1 MTGKPP
7 ANHLVSV
14 IIPVFNAV
22 RTIEATLASALRQ
35 TYPSLEVIVVDDG
48 SSDGTAA
55 IVEAKALTDP
65 RIRLIRQRNAGV
77 AAARNYGLAMAAGD
91 LIAPLDA
98 DDLWHRDK
106 IARQVRRFDQ
116 AGGHT
121 GVVYCWSTDIGMDDR
136 IVAHRLDLDRFEGNV
151 LPALILGNFL
161 GNASVPLIRRSELEA
176 VGGWDPALR
185 AQGAQ
190 GCEDWSVYLRLAQR
204 CEFSLEP
211 AFLVG
216 YRQVPGAMS
225 RNIEQMH
232 RSFRLVMEEARRSS
246 RDLDPRLFLWSAAAF
261 DLYMGELEWGAAR
274 HLRSLRFMA
283 SGILKDPTW
292 LTRRSSRKK
301 LKGHIG
307 LILRGIT
314 PGIARPRVPASPPI
328 HPYPIGLSF
337 HDLPPDVNREFSE
350 GRAISRRRELLMA
363 HCQLQSVDRERED
376 ASVGSVPQS
385 GG

>member
-55 IVEAKALTDP
+55 IVEAKSLTDP

-161 GNASVPLIRRSELEA
+161 GNASVPLIRRRNSRRSA
-176 VGGWDPALR
+176 DGTPRYARKALR
-185 AQGAQ
+185 DARTGAYTC
-190 GCEDWSVYLRLAQR
+190 GSRSGASSPLNPPSWSVTGRFRAPCPGTSNR
-204 CEFSLEP
+204 CTARSGWSWRKRGGHP
-211 AFLVG
+211 AT
-216 YRQVPGAMS
+216 S
-225 RNIEQMH
+225 
-232 RSFRLVMEEARRSS
+232 
-246 RDLDPRLFLWSAAAF
+246 
-261 DLYMGELEWGAAR
+261 
-274 HLRSLRFMA
+274 
-283 SGILKDPTW
+283 
-292 LTRRSSRKK
+292 
-301 LKGHIG
+301 
-307 LILRGIT
+307 T
-314 PGIARPRVPASPPI
+314 PGSSCGPPQPSTCTWANSSGERRATSGACGSWRPAS
-328 HPYPIGLSF
+328 
-337 HDLPPDVNREFSE
+337 
-350 GRAISRRRELLMA
+350 
-363 HCQLQSVDRERED
+363 
-376 ASVGSVPQS
+376 
-385 GG
+385 